1 MSGSL
6 LRLWQPSGAQRGRN
20 VLSFARVGLLTVA
33 SVAII
38 GYLAS
43 SHNQR
48 NLGGVRGLPS
58 RVMSG
63 LRSSQTVTQEPWNR
77 RGKVL
82 LRRREFDPWGGRGRR
97 GFAPHADRSPD
108 VLEKEDVKVVTSSTP
123 DSAPEGINKG
133 EEELVKKS
141 STPSSESSL
150 SALDSMLGGDDFKE
164 SQIPI
169 EPVSETKAKHALD
182 LLSGWFG
189 PDEAEIEA
197 QKEKEERKRDQEE
210 RERKAKEAEFARRNN
225 VPAVEVT
232 IETEDERLPDEVMR
246 VLGLGKGSNQSAE
259 ILLEDLKEKAR
270 TGDERDR
277 ELMEAVTSFLE
288 SAQSENATEN
298 ELRNDF
304 INLLDKLQPENRVD
318 IDDMKKIQKEI
329 LGPNTFYV
337 TTSDIAAKFD
347 GVFGL
352 RDVGYVFCGNFRG
365 DQEKMFEEISERV
378 QKEFDGKYEVFLIPD
393 PELEIDP
400 FYDGDTNKA
409 ALQILPAD
417 RAQPPE
423 GPKWGI
429 IAALALFAITSF
441 GALQLGAQAASV
453 QLPAATIQWLSN
465 PENFQS
471 YDPQEWV

>member
-1 MSGSL
+1 MPKD
-6 LRLWQPSGAQRGRN
+6 RLIPA
-20 VLSFARVGLLTVA
+20 
-33 SVAII
+33 
-38 GYLAS
+38 
-43 SHNQR
+43 
-48 NLGGVRGLPS
+48 
-58 RVMSG
+58 
-63 LRSSQTVTQEPWNR
+63 
-77 RGKVL
+77 
-82 LRRREFDPWGGRGRR
+82 

-150 SALDSMLGGDDFKE
+150 SALDSMLGGDGTDVTGPEISDADFCTPSDFKE

-197 QKEKEERKRDQEE
+197 QKEKEERKRVVITTDQDQEE

-270 TGDERDR
+270 TGYISSAISPSQGSNKPFSFRDERDR

-288 SAQSENATEN
+288 SVTA
-298 ELRNDF
+298 
-304 INLLDKLQPENRVD
+304 
-318 IDDMKKIQKEI
+318 KKH
-329 LGPNTFYV
+329 
-337 TTSDIAAKFD
+337 
-347 GVFGL
+347 
-352 RDVGYVFCGNFRG
+352 R
-365 DQEKMFEEISERV
+365 
-378 QKEFDGKYEVFLIPD
+378 
-393 PELEIDP
+393 
-400 FYDGDTNKA
+400 
-409 ALQILPAD
+409 
-417 RAQPPE
+417 
-423 GPKWGI
+423 
-429 IAALALFAITSF
+429 
-441 GALQLGAQAASV
+441 
-453 QLPAATIQWLSN
+453 
-465 PENFQS
+465 
-471 YDPQEWV
+471 